1 MSGKVKIVRTKLFK
15 DRHPT
20 HLISMVGLAKYPNPL
35 QIAALFRRK
44 NIIRLQR
51 AIQQIKGTV
60 EYKDV
65 IYTKQEEELLIQ
77 AVSILEHVWNNAH
90 KNWSVYKQEN
100 NFKSKKELK
109 LEEKNEKDL

>member
-1 MSGKVKIVRTKLFK
+1 
-15 DRHPT
+15 
-20 HLISMVGLAKYPNPL
+20 MVGLAKYPNPL